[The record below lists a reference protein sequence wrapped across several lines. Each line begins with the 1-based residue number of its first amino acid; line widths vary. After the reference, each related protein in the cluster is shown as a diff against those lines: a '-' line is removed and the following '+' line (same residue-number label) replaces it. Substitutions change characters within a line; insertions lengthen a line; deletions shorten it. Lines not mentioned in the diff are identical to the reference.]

1 MEKSTYETIIL
12 TETEYKN
19 IIQLKDVSI
28 GYGKSILLRDINFG
42 IPKNNIVALLGLNG
56 TGKSSLLRSIAGLQK
71 IMSGSVLLNEKSI
84 QHYSAEALAKQ
95 LGIVLSGRGELL
107 QSLSVREVLYMAR
120 APYTGFMH
128 VLQQEDKRI
137 IDDVITEFNLE
148 GFVNR
153 PIYQL
158 SDGEMQK
165 VMIARVLIQETPVI
179 ILDEPTSHL
188 DILNKV
194 EIFSRIKK
202 LRSQNKTILFASH
215 ELDLALQIADYCIL
229 LNHKGEY
236 IFGDTQSLIDNKQL
250 DYFFNAPNF
259 KFDAVNRKFETNLRY

>member
-1 MEKSTYETIIL
+1 MFPLDMEKIYCCGIL
-12 TETEYKN
+12 ISE
-19 IIQLKDVSI
+19 
-28 GYGKSILLRDINFG
+28 
-42 IPKNNIVALLGLNG
+42 
-56 TGKSSLLRSIAGLQK
+56 SSLLRSIAGLQK
-71 IMSGSVLLNEKSI
+71 IISGSVLLNEKSI

-107 QSLSVREVLYMAR
+107 QSLTVREVLYMAR

-165 VMIARVLIQETPVI
+165 VMIARVLIQETPNLLP
-179 ILDEPTSHL
+179 IL
-188 DILNKV
+188 I
-194 EIFSRIKK
+194 
-202 LRSQNKTILFASH
+202 
-215 ELDLALQIADYCIL
+215 
-229 LNHKGEY
+229 
-236 IFGDTQSLIDNKQL
+236 
-250 DYFFNAPNF
+250 
-259 KFDAVNRKFETNLRY
+259 

>member
-1 MEKSTYETIIL
+1 MKTSET
-12 TETEYKN
+12 KN
-19 IIQLKDVSI
+19 SIQLKDVSI
-28 GYGKSILLRDINFG
+28 GYGKNILWRDISFD
-42 IPKNNIVALLGLNG
+42 IPENSIVALLGLNG
-56 TGKSSLLRSIAGLQK
+56 TGKSSLLRCMAGLQK
-71 IMSGSVLLNEKSI
+71 IKSGSILLNESSI
-84 QHYSAEALAKQ
+84 QHYSAEALSKQ

-107 QSLSVREVLYMAR
+107 QSLTVREILYMAR

-128 VLQQEDKRI
+128 VLKEADKRI
-137 IDDVITEFNLE
+137 IEDVIADFNLAS
-148 GFVNR
+148 FVNR
-153 PIYQL
+153 PVYQL

-202 LRSQNKTILFASH
+202 LGDLNKTILFASH
-215 ELDLALQIADYCIL
+215 ELDFAVQIADFCIL

-236 IFGDTQSLIDNKQL
+236 VFGDTETLIDNKQFE
-250 DYFFNAPNF
+250 YFFNAPNF
-259 KFDAVNRKFETNLRY
+259 RFDAVNRKFETNLNN

>member
-1 MEKSTYETIIL
+1 MEKSTHEKIIL
-12 TETEYKN
+12 KEPGNNN

-28 GYGKSILLRDINFG
+28 GYGKNILLRDINFG
-42 IPKNNIVALLGLNG
+42 IPENKIVALLGLNG

-71 IMSGSVLLNEKSI
+71 IKSGVVLMNDKPI
-84 QHYSAEALAKQ
+84 QDYSAEPLAKH

-107 QSLSVREVLYMAR
+107 QSLTVREILYLAR

-128 VLQQEDKRI
+128 VLELKDKRI
-137 IDDVITEFNLE
+137 IEEVITEFNLE
-148 GFVNR
+148 GFINR
-153 PIYQL
+153 PVYQL

-179 ILDEPTSHL
+179 LLDEPTSHL

-202 LRSQNKTILFASH
+202 LRTQNKTILFASH

-236 IFGDTQSLIDNKQL
+236 VFGDTQSLIDNKQFE
-250 DYFFNAPNF
+250 YFFNAPNF